1 MKKCHGNLYRVRV
14 FEKEHHGIST
24 VLAFALIP
32 LSGFATDIY
41 IPSLPAMAHNL
52 EVKSTNVQ
60 LTLVIFMVTSG
71 LAQLFVGSLLDS
83 FGRYRLGLISLAVF
97 TLSSFAIACTASI
110 ELIYLMRAIQGTT
123 VALIVVGK
131 RAYFIDLY
139 SGPKLKSYTSL
150 FSIVWAASP
159 IIAPFLGCYLEY
171 WFGWRS
177 NFWFLGITTAAILVL
192 EIFYGGESL
201 QSRNPFRL
209 RSILN
214 IYAETLR
221 ARDYMVGLLMISIS
235 YAMLVVYGMVSPF
248 IIEHVF
254 HLQPVVT
261 GYCSL
266 VSGLSL
272 MTGGIISRTLI
283 NKPLN
288 RKLLGGISTQ
298 LLLALLMVG
307 SSYAYNSLIILVVF
321 TALIHL
327 ISGFLFNNVFAYCLG
342 RFSSYGGIVSGIT
355 GGGLFI
361 LTSMISYGAVNLITI
376 KNATGLG
383 LTFLLF
389 ALAWLLIFLCF
400 IKASKKQTV

>member
-1 MKKCHGNLYRVRV
+1 M
-14 FEKEHHGIST
+14 
-24 VLAFALIP
+24 LAFALIP

-41 IPSLPAMAHNL
+41 IPSLPAMAHSL
-52 EVKSTNVQ
+52 GVKSTNVQ

-110 ELIYLMRAIQGTT
+110 ELIYLMRAIQGMT

-159 IIAPFLGCYLEY
+159 IIAPFLGGYLEY

-201 QSRNPFRL
+201 QNKNPFRL
-209 RSILN
+209 KSILN

-288 RKLLGGISTQ
+288 RKLLGGISIQ
-298 LLLALLMVG
+298 LLLSLLMVAI
-307 SSYAYNSLIILVVF
+307 SYAYNSLIVLIVF

-327 ISGFLFNNVFAYCLG
+327 FSGFLFNNVFAYCLG

-361 LTSMISYGAVNLITI
+361 LTSIISYGTVNLITI
-376 KNATGLG
+376 KNATWLG
-383 LTFLLF
+383 GTFLFF
-389 ALAWLLIFLCF
+389 ASVWLLIFLSF

>member
-1 MKKCHGNLYRVRV
+1 MRT
-14 FEKEHHGIST
+14 FEKEHQGVST

-41 IPSLPAMAHNL
+41 IPSLPAMAHSL
-52 EVKSTNVQ
+52 GVKSTDVQ
-60 LTLVIFMVTSG
+60 LTLIIFMVTSG
-71 LAQLFVGSLLDS
+71 LSQLFVGSLLDS

-97 TLSSFAIACTASI
+97 TLASFGIACTTSI
-110 ELIYLMRAIQGTT
+110 TLIYAMRAIQGIT

-139 SGPKLKSYTSL
+139 SGAKLKSYTSL

-159 IIAPFLGCYLEY
+159 IIAPFLGGYLEY

-177 NFWFLGITTAAILVL
+177 NFWFLGITTTLILVL
-192 EIFYGGESL
+192 EILYGGESL
-201 QSRNPFRL
+201 QTRNPFRFQN
-209 RSILN
+209 ILN
-214 IYAETLR
+214 IYFETLK
-221 ARDYMVGLLMISIS
+221 ARDYMLGLLMISIS
-235 YAMLVVYGMVSPF
+235 YAMLVVYGMASPF

-272 MTGGIISRTLI
+272 MTGGIISRSLI
-283 NKPLN
+283 SKPLT
-288 RKLLGGISTQ
+288 RKLPGGISIQ
-298 LLLALLMVG
+298 ILLALLMVA
-307 SSYAYNSLIILVVF
+307 SSYAYNSLLILVLF

-361 LTSMISYGAVNLITI
+361 LTSVISYGTVNLIMI
-376 KNATGLG
+376 KNATWLG
-383 LTFLLF
+383 GTFLVF

-400 IKASKKQTV
+400 VKASKKQPV

>member
-1 MKKCHGNLYRVRV
+1 M
-14 FEKEHHGIST
+14 
-24 VLAFALIP
+24 LAFALIP

-41 IPSLPAMAHNL
+41 IPSLPAMAHSL
-52 EVKSTNVQ
+52 GVKSTDVQ
-60 LTLVIFMVTSG
+60 LTLIIFMVTSG
-71 LAQLFVGSLLDS
+71 LSQLFVGSLLDS

-97 TLSSFAIACTASI
+97 TLASFGIACTTSI
-110 ELIYLMRAIQGTT
+110 TLIYAMRAIQGIT

-139 SGPKLKSYTSL
+139 SGAKLKSYTSL

-159 IIAPFLGCYLEY
+159 IIAPFLGGYLES

-177 NFWFLGITTAAILVL
+177 NFWFLGITTTLILVL
-192 EIFYGGESL
+192 EILFGGESL
-201 QSRNPFRL
+201 QTRNPFRFQN
-209 RSILN
+209 ILN
-214 IYAETLR
+214 IYFETLK
-221 ARDYMVGLLMISIS
+221 ARDYMLGLLMISIS
-235 YAMLVVYGMVSPF
+235 YAMLVVYGMASPF

-272 MTGGIISRTLI
+272 MTGGIISRSLI
-283 NKPLN
+283 SKPLT
-288 RKLLGGISTQ
+288 RKLPGGISIQ
-298 LLLALLMVG
+298 ILLALLMVA
-307 SSYAYNSLIILVVF
+307 SSYAYNSLLILVLF

-361 LTSMISYGAVNLITI
+361 LTSVISYGTVNLIMI
-376 KNATGLG
+376 KNATWLG
-383 LTFLLF
+383 GTFLVF

-400 IKASKKQTV
+400 VKASKKQPV

>member
-1 MKKCHGNLYRVRV
+1 M
-14 FEKEHHGIST
+14 
-24 VLAFALIP
+24 LAFALIP

-110 ELIYLMRAIQGTT
+110 ELIYLMRAIQGIT

-159 IIAPFLGCYLEY
+159 IIAPFLGGYLEY

-201 QSRNPFRL
+201 QSKNPFRL
-209 RSILN
+209 KSILN